1 MKKLS
6 LITML
11 AIAALSFQS
20 CGGHKDSKEA
30 ADSTNA
36 SKDSSTMAAKDTAGV
51 TGAHGIAVDENDAK
65 FATAAANG
73 GMAEVAVGQLAGEKA
88 MNAKVKAFAAM
99 MVTDHSKVNEQL
111 MAIAKAKN
119 ITLPSAPD
127 EEHQKKK
134 ADLAAKTGADF
145 DKAYV
150 DAMIDGHKKTISLFE
165 DAAKNC
171 KDADLKAFA
180 EKTLPTIKGHLTE
193 IESIKKGMK

>member
-1 MKKLS
+1 
-6 LITML
+6 ML

-20 CGGHKDSKEA
+20 CGGGKDSKEA

-36 SKDSSTMAAKDTAGV
+36 SKDSSTMAATDTAGV

-88 MNAKVKAFAAM
+88 MNAKVKAFASM
-99 MVTDHSKVNEQL
+99 MVTDHSKVNEEL

>member
-1 MKKLS
+1 
-6 LITML
+6 ML

-20 CGGHKDSKEA
+20 CGGGKDSKEA

-36 SKDSSTMAAKDTAGV
+36 SKDSSTMAATDTAGV

-73 GMAEVAVGQLAGEKA
+73 GLAEVAVGQLAGEKA
-88 MNAKVKAFAAM
+88 MNAKVKAFASM
-99 MVTDHSKVNEQL
+99 MVTDHSKVNEEL

>member
-20 CGGHKDSKEA
+20 CGGGKDSKEA

-36 SKDSSTMAAKDTAGV
+36 TKDSSTMAATDTAGV

-88 MNAKVKAFAAM
+88 MNAKVKAFASM
-99 MVTDHSKVNEQL
+99 MVTDHSKVNEEL

-150 DAMIDGHKKTISLFE
+150 DAMVDGHKKTISLFE

>member
-20 CGGHKDSKEA
+20 CGGGKDSKEA

-36 SKDSSTMAAKDTAGV
+36 SKDSSTMAATDTAGV

-88 MNAKVKAFAAM
+88 MNAKVKAFASM
-99 MVTDHSKVNEQL
+99 MVTDHSKVNEEL

-180 EKTLPTIKGHLTE
+180 EKTLQTIKGHLTE
-193 IESIKKGMK
+193 IEGIKKGMK